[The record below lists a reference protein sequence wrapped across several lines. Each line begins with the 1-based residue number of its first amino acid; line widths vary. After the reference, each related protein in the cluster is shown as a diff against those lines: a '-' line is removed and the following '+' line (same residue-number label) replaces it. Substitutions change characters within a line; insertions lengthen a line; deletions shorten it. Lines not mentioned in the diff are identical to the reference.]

1 MDQDLVSLE
10 GVYDCHEDFIRAQ
23 LKMMRERADKMRAG
37 APQGPDGTFTPAQ
50 LRDLIKQTG
59 IKTPTEKMFDSVNYY
74 FDKYKNHILVASW
87 AVTVYLCY
95 EFDTYTPLVTMGTGL
110 LFKSF

>member
-1 MDQDLVSLE
+1 MDQDLVNLE

-37 APQGPDGTFTPAQ
+37 APQNPDGTFTPAQ

-74 FDKYKNHILVASW
+74 FDKYKNHILAASW
-87 AVTVYLCY
+87 VATVYLCY